1 MNRASASPEV
11 AHSIDSGW
19 WAAAATWVIAALILA
34 ILAGCGA
41 APSWDVGAGE
51 SDSFEATRD
60 AWTRHAEDYEGFDGR
75 LFAHATWY
83 SPTFAAALAAKV
95 ADTRGSTGTER
106 RDAIDAAVE
115 AARGELR
122 FFVALSTRDPY
133 WNDLARSEPTL
144 DVRLRAGDVWLDP
157 IRVERLDSDRMADRS
172 VIFPYATPL
181 TEGYDV
187 VFPKPAD
194 VERVQLRITGL
205 PARADLVWQ
214 TR

>member
-1 MNRASASPEV
+1 MTATRAL
-11 AHSIDSGW
+11 
-19 WAAAATWVIAALILA
+19 ALLITLA
-34 ILAGCGA
+34 LAGCGGA
-41 APSWDVGAGE
+41 APAWDVG
-51 SDSFEATRD
+51 RD
-60 AWTRHAEDYEGFDGR
+60 GAADFADARDTWTRHAAAYEGFEGR

-83 SPTFAAALAAKV
+83 TPSFAAALAARR
-95 ADTRGSTGTER
+95 ADTDGATPSER

-115 AARGELR
+115 AARNELR
-122 FFVALSTRDPY
+122 FFVAVATRDPY
-133 WNDLARSEPTL
+133 WNDLARADATL
-144 DVRLRAGDVWLDP
+144 RVRLRAGDAWLDP
-157 IRVERLDSDRMADRS
+157 IRVERVSLDQMADRS

>member
-1 MNRASASPEV
+1 M
-11 AHSIDSGW
+11 
-19 WAAAATWVIAALILA
+19 TLTIAALA
-34 ILAGCGA
+34 FAPLAGCGA

-60 AWTRHAEDYEGFDGR
+60 TWTRQAEDYDGFDGR

-83 SPTFAAALAAKV
+83 SPRFAAALAAKV
-95 ADTRGSTGTER
+95 ADAEGSTAAER
-106 RDAIDAAVE
+106 SDAIDAAVT

-133 WNDLARSEPTL
+133 WNDLARNEPTL
-144 DVRLRAGDVWLDP
+144 NVRLRAGDVWLDP

-187 VFPKPAD
+187 FFHKPAD
-194 VERVQLRITGL
+194 VERVQLRIAGL
-205 PARADLVWQ
+205 PARADLVWE